1 VKCYNCGR
9 KGHFKRDC
17 WFKKG
22 IENTAES
29 SKPQGCV
36 ASTSEDGE
44 VLYSE
49 ATTITTDR
57 EELNEVWLMDS
68 GATWHMTP
76 NRDWFHAYEPIYGST
91 MFMGD
96 NHALEIAGIGTI
108 KLKMYDDLIRTISGM
123 QHVKDLKKNL
133 LSVGQFDSLGC
144 KIRKD
149 NGIMKIIK
157 GALVVLKARKTVV
170 NMFVLMGETHHEAE
184 ASIASANPAEE
195 KTMMWHKKLGH
206 MSEKGLKI
214 LSDQKLLPGFTKVTL
229 PFCEH
234 CVTSKQHM
242 LKFGT
247 STTKSKCI
255 LDLIHSDVW
264 QAPVV
269 WEEQDTLYHL

>member
-36 ASTSEDGE
+36 ASASEDGE

-144 KIRKD
+144 KIQKD

-170 NMFVLMGETHHEAE
+170 N
-184 ASIASANPAEE
+184 
-195 KTMMWHKKLGH
+195 
-206 MSEKGLKI
+206 I
-214 LSDQKLLPGFTKVTL
+214 L
-229 PFCEH
+229 
-234 CVTSKQHM
+234 
-242 LKFGT
+242 
-247 STTKSKCI
+247 
-255 LDLIHSDVW
+255 
-264 QAPVV
+264 
-269 WEEQDTLYHL
+269 Y